1 MTITVLLALLFL
13 LPFPRLDIGEDSPI
27 FVAGGTSGDAVG
39 GGRGLDGKDV
49 TGRLAFVTP
58 KFL

>member
-1 MTITVLLALLFL
+1 M
-13 LPFPRLDIGEDSPI
+13 GEHSPI
-27 FVAGGTSGDAVG
+27 FVPGGASGDAVG

-49 TGRLAFVTP
+49 TGRLALVTP

>member
-1 MTITVLLALLFL
+1 MISVLVLALLL
-13 LPFPRLDIGEDSPI
+13 LKPFPKLDMGEHSPI
-27 FVAGGTSGDAVG
+27 FVPGGMSGDAVG

-49 TGRLAFVTP
+49 TGRLALVKP